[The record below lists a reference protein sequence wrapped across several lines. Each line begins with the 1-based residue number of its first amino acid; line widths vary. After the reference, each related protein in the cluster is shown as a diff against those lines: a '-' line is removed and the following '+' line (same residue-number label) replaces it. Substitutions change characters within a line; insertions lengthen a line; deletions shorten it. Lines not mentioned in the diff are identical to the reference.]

1 VRICLVGTGTV
12 GRWLLSELSVRS
24 DELERRHGFAPQLV
38 SVANASDGFIHSEA
52 GLEPA
57 SVLEA
62 IDRGGGLG
70 ALPGTEPRQSA
81 LEGIR
86 DFAADLLLEVSDSP
100 RADGQPGADH
110 MRTALGQS
118 TSVATSNKW
127 PVALHGLELRALAAE
142 AGVGFRAES
151 TVMSGTPVLSTLT
164 EGLAGARP
172 LAVRGVLNATNNFI
186 ATEIARGLAYEDA
199 LAEAAAAG
207 LAEPDP
213 SADVDGWDS
222 AAKLMILA
230 GALFDAA
237 LPMDRVERRG
247 IAELDPTE
255 VEAARRP
262 DRVLRV
268 VDSLSTDESGN
279 LVARTS
285 PELLEPSDPLA
296 AIEGATNA
304 LTLHCEPLGGVT
316 VSGPGAG
323 PELAG
328 QGVLADL
335 IAIAQRS
342 KES

>member
-12 GRWLLSELSVRS
+12 GRWLLSELSVRG
-24 DELERRHGFAPQLV
+24 DDLERRYGFAPQLV
-38 SVANASDGFIHSEA
+38 SVANATDGFIHSEA

-62 IDRGGGLG
+62 IERGGGLG
-70 ALPGTEPRQSA
+70 SLPGTETRESA
-81 LEGIR
+81 REGIR
-86 DFAADLLLEVSDSP
+86 DTAADVLLEVSGSP

-110 MRTALGQS
+110 MRTALEQS

-127 PVALHGLELRALAAE
+127 PVALHGLELRTLAAE

-164 EGLAGARP
+164 GGLAGARP
-172 LAVRGVLNATNNFI
+172 LAARGVLNATSNFI
-186 ATEIARGLAYEDA
+186 ATEIARGLSYEDA
-199 LAEAAAAG
+199 LAEAATAG

-230 GALFDAA
+230 GVLFDSA
-237 LPMDRVERRG
+237 LPLDRVERRG
-247 IAELDPTE
+247 IAELDPDE
-255 VEAARRP
+255 VEAARGP

-268 VDSLSTDESGN
+268 VDTLGADESGN
-279 LVARTS
+279 VLARTG

-296 AIEGATNA
+296 AVEGATNA
-304 LTLHCEPLGGVT
+304 LTLRCEPLGEVT
-316 VSGPGAG
+316 VTGPGAG
-323 PELAG
+323 PQLAG

-335 IAIAQRS
+335 IALARTAA
-342 KES
+342 

>member
-12 GRWLLSELSVRS
+12 GRWLLSELSVRGE
-24 DELERRHGFAPQLV
+24 ELERRYGFAPQLV
-38 SVANASDGFIHSEA
+38 SVANATDRFIHSEA
-52 GLEPA
+52 GLDPA

-62 IDRGGGLG
+62 IERGEGLS
-70 ALPGTEPRQSA
+70 ALPGTEPRESA

-86 DFAADLLLEVSDSP
+86 EFAADVLLEVSDSR

-110 MRTALGQS
+110 MRTALEQS

-127 PVALHGLELRALAAE
+127 PVALHGLELRTLAAE
-142 AGVGFRAES
+142 AGVDFRSES

-172 LAVRGVLNATNNFI
+172 LSVRGVLNATNNFI
-186 ATEIARGLAYEDA
+186 ASQIARGLSYEDA

-230 GALFDAA
+230 GVLFDAA
-237 LPMDRVERRG
+237 LPLDRVERRG
-247 IAELDPTE
+247 IAELDPDE
-255 VEAARRP
+255 AEAARRP
-262 DRVLRV
+262 DRALRV
-268 VDSLSTDESGN
+268 VDTLGTDESGN

-296 AIEGATNA
+296 AIDGATNS
-304 LTLHCEPLGGVT
+304 LTMRCEPLGEVT
-316 VSGPGAG
+316 VTGPGAG

-335 IAIAQRS
+335 IALARR
-342 KES
+342 